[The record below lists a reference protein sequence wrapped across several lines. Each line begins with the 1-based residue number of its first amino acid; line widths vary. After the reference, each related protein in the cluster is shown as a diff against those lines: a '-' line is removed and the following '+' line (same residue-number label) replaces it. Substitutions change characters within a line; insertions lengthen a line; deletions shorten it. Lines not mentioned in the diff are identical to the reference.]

1 MGTQT
6 AFPNRFPEPHSP
18 QKPLLPL
25 LTGRLYH
32 LLGSSVRVGL
42 FPDPA
47 WSRLTRTP
55 LSSLL
60 SAPRPRLP
68 LVKVRGKL
76 TSQNPQLRIRTYCV

>member
-6 AFPNRFPEPHSP
+6 AFPNRFPEPHFP

-25 LTGRLYH
+25 LM
-32 LLGSSVRVGL
+32 GSSVHVGL

-47 WSRLTRTP
+47 WSPLTRTP
-55 LSSLL
+55 LSSLW

-68 LVKVRGKL
+68 LLKSGE
-76 TSQNPQLRIRTYCV
+76 N